1 MIILFLLWVLT
12 FECESDL
19 KKHMKCI
26 NWKHLKCRWRES
38 KKDKW
43 RLYGDI
49 ITTFSQFDG
58 LPIFLT
64 NGGSLACFA
73 RWSSTVIGLKLFESV
88 PPLNVESH
96 TGHYCPHG
104 QSLSQFSIA
113 ARMPFHLRVTPNIAQ
128 VSIYIIHIPKVEK
141 DCMGQRSL
149 FYKTTWWQD
158 QVLSPNLEIWNQMAL
173 RTSTWIC
180 YHLFSIAFSMW
191 FKDYRH
197 IKCGL
202 AESQQKLSIST

>member
-1 MIILFLLWVLT
+1 MTFVWWHHNHIFSVWWVTNFPYQWWFTGMLCSLKVHCYWTEIIVWI
-12 FECESDL
+12 CAS
-19 KKHMKCI
+19 
-26 NWKHLKCRWRES
+26 S
-38 KKDKW
+38 KG
-43 RLYGDI
+43 RV
-49 ITTFSQFDG
+49 TH
-58 LPIFLT
+58 
-64 NGGSLACFA
+64 
-73 RWSSTVIGLKLFESV
+73 R
-88 PPLNVESH
+88 
-96 TGHYCPHG
+96 HYCPHS
-104 QSLSQFSIA
+104 QSLPQFSIA
-113 ARMPFHLRVTPNIAQ
+113 TRMPFHLRVTLNIAQ